1 MIRTIVLSFVCAGLC
16 FAQSSAAASAWNIVS
31 AVGQGHKIRVE
42 TPARNYS
49 GTFVE
54 LSDAAISLQSDTGQ
68 VSVPKGDVMRIYSQS
83 RSNRIRNTLIGA
95 GIGAAIGITTYATL
109 GTLLRNEGGENTG
122 VLLAAP
128 IGVGT
133 AIGAVLPTGGM
144 KKIYDAKE
152 DASR

>member
-1 MIRTIVLSFVCAGLC
+1 MIRTIVLSFVSVAIS
-16 FAQSSAAASAWNIVS
+16 FAQPSAASSAWNIVG

-42 TPARNYS
+42 TPARKYT
-49 GTFVE
+49 GTFVGI
-54 LSDAAISLQSDTGQ
+54 SDSAISLQSESGQ

-95 GIGAAIGITTYATL
+95 GIGAAIGITTYGTL
-109 GTLLRNEGGENTG
+109 GTLLRNEGGEHTG

-128 IGVGT
+128 IGAGT
-133 AIGAVLPTGGM
+133 AIGAALPTGGM